1 MGDQSVFLQTGQ
13 NRIDRSLP
21 HLKDI
26 DSFEI
31 LYKLISVVLSAL
43 QIVEN
48 AQFKQPFA
56 QLGFPVLEAH
66 GSDFPSLYFIEV
78 YLHAK

>member
-1 MGDQSVFLQTGQ
+1 MGDQSVFFQTGQ

-21 HLKDI
+21 HLQDI
-26 DSFEI
+26 GLFEI
-31 LYKLISVVLSAL
+31 LYQLISVVLSAL

-56 QLGFPVLEAH
+56 HLGFPVLEAH
-66 GSDFPSLYFIEV
+66 GSGFLY
-78 YLHAK
+78 YTS

>member
-1 MGDQSVFLQTGQ
+1 
-13 NRIDRSLP
+13 
-21 HLKDI
+21 LKDI

-31 LYKLISVVLSAL
+31 LYQLISVVLSAL

-56 QLGFPVLEAH
+56 QLGFPVLEVH
-66 GSDFPSLYFIEV
+66 GSDFP
-78 YLHAK
+78 